1 MSTKADKE
9 SATTEEDPEIIALV
23 QEPEP
28 GSLHLLPQAQSND
41 QVLQV
46 VKIARQQNTTLSRQF
61 QGKRDKL
68 VQKERVP
75 YYLIQTN
82 SSPLQTVVPYS
93 LQRTVLEKKHDKR
106 GTSRCPQDFGKAEG
120 MVLLARAQGS
130 GGEMGQGV

>member
-28 GSLHLLPQAQSND
+28 RSLHLHPQAQSND
-41 QVLQV
+41 QVLQE
-46 VKIARQQNTTLSRQF
+46 VKIARQQNTTISWQF

-75 YYLIQTN
+75 YYRQTN

-93 LQRTVLEKKHDKR
+93 LQRTVLEQKHDKR